1 MKNKIAVI
9 GGDMRQIYMANLMA
23 KNNHVYIYGN
33 RHKALSRNV
42 YMAASLKE
50 AVEGAQFI
58 VCPIPFSK
66 DNQHIYRTNSDKNIP
81 YMELFEYMTPD
92 QLILSGP
99 YKQDVL
105 QYAKE
110 NHIQLFD
117 IVEANE
123 FAILNSVPT
132 AEGVL
137 SMMIEY
143 SSITLAGSKCLVLG
157 YGRCGSTL
165 ARLASRLN
173 MDVYVA
179 SADEEELMI
188 ATINRCKT
196 AKIQD
201 GQLKVIDYVQGDTL
215 EEGRVL
221 QLESFNYVINTIPV
235 VLLDIHIN
243 KQLEDYMFIDIA
255 NVYEDNNNKFINAR
269 GVPGKYSPKT
279 AGKIITGVV
288 IKEINDRLEH
298 RRT

>member
-33 RHKALSRNV
+33 RHKALSSHV

-66 DNQHIYRTNSDKNIP
+66 DNQYIYRTNSEKNIS
-81 YMELFEYMTPD
+81 YVELFKYMTSE
-92 QLILSGP
+92 QVILSGP
-99 YKQDVL
+99 YKKDVL

-117 IVEANE
+117 IVEADE

-137 SMMIEY
+137 SMMIEH

-165 ARLASRLN
+165 ARLASKLN
-173 MDVYVA
+173 MEVYVA
-179 SADEEELMI
+179 SANEEELMM

-201 GQLKVIDYVQGDTL
+201 GQLIAIDYVNQNAL
-215 EEGRVL
+215 EEDPIL
-221 QLESFNYVINTIPV
+221 HLEAFNYVINTIPV
-235 VLLDIHIN
+235 ALLDIHI
-243 KQLEDYMFIDIA
+243 KRQLEDYMFIDIA
-255 NVYEDNNNKFINAR
+255 NVYDDNDNKFINAR

-279 AGKIITGVV
+279 AGKIIYGV
-288 IKEINDRLEH
+288 ILKEINH
-298 RRT
+298 RVRDE

>member
-9 GGDMRQIYMANLMA
+9 GGDMRQIYIANLMA

-33 RHKALSRNV
+33 RHKELSSDV
-42 YMAASLKE
+42 YVAASLKE

-66 DNQHIYRTNSDKNIP
+66 DNKHIYRTNSEENIP
-81 YMELFEYMTPD
+81 YVEFFKCMTPE
-92 QLILSGP
+92 QVILSGP
-99 YKQDVL
+99 YKKDAL

-117 IVEANE
+117 IVAVDE

-137 SMMIEY
+137 SMMIQN

-165 ARLASRLN
+165 ARLASKLN

-179 SADEEELMI
+179 SANEEELMI

-201 GQLKVIDYVQGDTL
+201 GQLKSIDYVNQDTL
-215 EEGRVL
+215 EEEVIL
-221 QLESFNYVINTIPV
+221 QLEAFNYVINTIPV
-235 VLLDIHIN
+235 ALLDINIK
-243 KQLEDYMFIDIA
+243 KQLEDYIFIDIA
-255 NVYEDNNNKFINAR
+255 NVYEDNDNKFINAR

-279 AGKIITGVV
+279 AGEIIYGV
-288 IKEINDRLEH
+288 ILKEINSRVKD
-298 RRT
+298 